1 MSFVSEGPGKT
12 APRLFHDF
20 LTFDPLKVNGRNL
33 LRTFPPHVG
42 EGQDLPPNPQIGACG
57 HNYTLKYS
65 QSILPPRDY
74 RPDSQ
79 TVFKAALICK
89 RCRLHADL
97 RISYRASTNPCP
109 NADHPVHHFQA
120 LPGLDTSTHNRIQ
133 YGWQCSASGC
143 RAQVLTIFRLPRLSD
158 GERNL
163 IATPEFLKR
172 RYEEALAAGP
182 ERDIKEATPMQA
194 LHRVRTY
201 LRDALNPEHTQRT
214 IAEDQKKFIE
224 VFGMHGQES
233 VGLLKKLG
241 FTYSDHSWELPD
253 PPELDEDDRLV
264 ANGDSAREALEDVHA
279 ELLAWMHKLNAETGV
294 VNLAAA
300 EGWAVADLEVKRV
313 LAAHDYALYVPF
325 RRPST
330 MNPELQYYI
339 ASLGAMADF
348 GDAMIDFAYERQSM
362 CDPPNR
368 PYYFECLQVVAESR
382 GTEKLQL
389 KVAMLASQ
397 DLVSRRDLSAAYRLL
412 NVPVHDAHNY
422 DDVRIL
428 DQFHVRQSDLGV
440 QAQEDA
446 RQALYRIGM
455 ARGSTR
461 LINASRQLVETYDDA
476 LTWIGN
482 GVNRETTDESL
493 LAVVGMKILDDKANE
508 EIAQKAIT
516 VIAKERGSKQL
527 QNWVATGRTETFDMS
542 ADEALRIL
550 GIEDNFSAIDQ
561 TLLPTLFDSV
571 RSDRPGGQT
580 EQAIAVLQKAIEGNG
595 STTRDP
601 ATWPVG
607 LRSHGNTCYLNSL
620 LQYYFSITPLRD
632 IILDYQQYALDTT
645 KFKEKEERVGH
656 RKISIVEIKGGQKFA
671 DDLKKLF
678 ENMIKESGDSVMPE
692 EALVCRAFLEP
703 KDYELLAPDA
713 PKEVKPAQEDS
724 TIVADEMISDYVTV
738 TAPTENDKGHES
750 DASSTTLQGS
760 PEGDG
765 NTTTKPPQ
773 DLLTPPGSPAI
784 DAMDVQPEPER
795 APPLPPRLPSNTKD
809 EALSRAQSN
818 ARQQQDVT
826 EVHDGAMFRLR
837 SGMMPLGK
845 DESDEQYDNLRS
857 LFSIALAET
866 PVRNGAEGPK
876 KVLLDS
882 SLQLN
887 VPNESK
893 NIYSALDEIF
903 DLQAYDENAS
913 LETYKSITKMPP
925 LLQINI
931 PRIGYDNVR
940 GAFKSNACIK
950 LEEELYLD
958 RYVESADPEVL
969 ALRKKCWGWRKQL
982 HNLKKEKSVLSKT
995 STNLD
1000 GPDTV
1005 TRTAEYLNNISS
1017 SLNAELAALDL
1028 DGIDVDPTLPSA
1040 LASDAEAQ
1048 RTRLLQLDQEISRLD
1063 TSISPLSF
1071 PQTLKYRLAAVFF
1084 HRGDYGHGHYWI
1096 YIYDFAQKL
1105 WRKYNDERVEEFPQD
1120 KISKILAA
1128 NEWSHG
1134 TPTYAVYVSD
1144 DLAEEVIQPVCR
1156 KPEGVVAA
1164 PSAPVDEVM
1173 ADDGKDGSAA
1183 GMRPRSDSTLAVDD
1197 AGNLRDA
1204 VTESSGPWDQKR
1216 EVSKSEW

>member
-1 MSFVSEGPGKT
+1 
-12 APRLFHDF
+12 
-20 LTFDPLKVNGRNL
+20 
-33 LRTFPPHVG
+33 
-42 EGQDLPPNPQIGACG
+42 
-57 HNYTLKYS
+57 
-65 QSILPPRDY
+65 
-74 RPDSQ
+74 
-79 TVFKAALICK
+79 
-89 RCRLHADL
+89 
-97 RISYRASTNPCP
+97 
-109 NADHPVHHFQA
+109 
-120 LPGLDTSTHNRIQ
+120 
-133 YGWQCSASGC
+133 
-143 RAQVLTIFRLPRLSD
+143 
-158 GERNL
+158 
-163 IATPEFLKR
+163 
-172 RYEEALAAGP
+172 
-182 ERDIKEATPMQA
+182 
-194 LHRVRTY
+194 
-201 LRDALNPEHTQRT
+201 
-214 IAEDQKKFIE
+214 
-224 VFGMHGQES
+224 
-233 VGLLKKLG
+233 
-241 FTYSDHSWELPD
+241 
-253 PPELDEDDRLV
+253 
-264 ANGDSAREALEDVHA
+264 
-279 ELLAWMHKLNAETGV
+279 
-294 VNLAAA
+294 
-300 EGWAVADLEVKRV
+300 
-313 LAAHDYALYVPF
+313 
-325 RRPST
+325 
-330 MNPELQYYI
+330 LQ
-339 ASLGAMADF
+339 
-348 GDAMIDFAYERQSM
+348 
-362 CDPPNR
+362 
-368 PYYFECLQVVAESR
+368 
-382 GTEKLQL
+382 
-389 KVAMLASQ
+389 
-397 DLVSRRDLSAAYRLL
+397 
-412 NVPVHDAHNY
+412 
-422 DDVRIL
+422 
-428 DQFHVRQSDLGV
+428 
-440 QAQEDA
+440 
-446 RQALYRIGM
+446 
-455 ARGSTR
+455 
-461 LINASRQLVETYDDA
+461 
-476 LTWIGN
+476 
-482 GVNRETTDESL
+482 
-493 LAVVGMKILDDKANE
+493 ILDDKANE

-632 IILDYQQYALDTT
+632 LILDYQQYALDTT

-982 HNLKKEKSVLSKT
+982 HNLRKEKSVLSKT

-1120 KISKILAA
+1120 KISEILAA